1 MNIYLTLARR
11 ELAALFLSV
20 TGYIIISAVT
30 LLIGLGFV
38 VLLTNLGSD
47 PSPVPVTEMFYG
59 TYFFWLIVLIA
70 GPVITMR
77 LFALEKSAGTYETLM
92 TTPVSDLEVVAAKF
106 SAALIFYLVMW
117 LPLLVCLY
125 VVGQYANQTGALD
138 PGTVAGTYLGIFLIG
153 ALFLS
158 LGCFA
163 SALSRTQMSAA
174 IISFVLG
181 MSLFALGFLAEHLP
195 VTAQWQTSFISY
207 FGLFGQMRDFAR
219 GVVDTRSVIFHTTL
233 TLVFLF
239 LTLRVVESRRW
250 K

>member
-20 TGYIIISAVT
+20 TVYVIISAVT

-38 VLLTNLGSD
+38 VLLTNLGTD
-47 PSPVPVTEMFYG
+47 PHSAPVTEMFYG
-59 TYFFWLIVLIA
+59 TYCFWLIVLIA

-92 TTPVSDLEVVAAKF
+92 TTPVSDLDVVAAKF
-106 SAALIFYLVMW
+106 SAALFFYMVMW
-117 LPLLVCLY
+117 LPLLACLFF
-125 VVGQYANQTGALD
+125 VGRFTQQPGGLD
-138 PGTVAGTYLGIFLIG
+138 AGTVGGTYLGIFLVG
-153 ALFLS
+153 ALFVS

-163 SALSRTQMSAA
+163 SSISRTQMTAA

-181 MSLFALGFLAEHLP
+181 VSLFALGFLAEHIP
-195 VTAQWQTSFISY
+195 VTAQWQTNFLSY

-219 GVVDTRSVIFHTTL
+219 GVVDTRAVIFYLTL

-239 LTLRVVESRRW
+239 LTLRAVESRRW